1 MVKYPISESIRAM
14 TGTTVQGGI
23 DMRCAG
29 LIRLADSECAIMTGL
44 TINTRYLA
52 AGMRKSPWHK
62 TSGSMA
68 YIAIII
74 GWHVV
79 VVLSGGGITVVTV
92 DTAAIDALV
101 IESGTGKGLGVVAH

>member
-1 MVKYPISESIRAM
+1 MVKYPIGESIRAM

-44 TINTRYLA
+44 ASNPRYLA

-62 TSGSMA
+62 ARGSMA

-79 VVLSGGGITVVTV
+79 VVFSGGGITVVTI
-92 DTAAIDALV
+92 DAAAIDALV
-101 IESGTGKGLGVVAH
+101 NQTKATEGAFH